1 MYYLEHVKKIN
12 EVDEF
17 FYDILK
23 YSFEH
28 GEQARMESLIDRV
41 IEYKIFLYLFSI
53 RFTRNENQDLAR
65 LLAMRQME

>member
-1 MYYLEHVKKIN
+1 MLFQKDLVADLVEVYYLEHVKKIN

-17 FYDILK
+17 FYEILK

-41 IEYKIFLYLFSI
+41 IEY
-53 RFTRNENQDLAR
+53 
-65 LLAMRQME
+65 